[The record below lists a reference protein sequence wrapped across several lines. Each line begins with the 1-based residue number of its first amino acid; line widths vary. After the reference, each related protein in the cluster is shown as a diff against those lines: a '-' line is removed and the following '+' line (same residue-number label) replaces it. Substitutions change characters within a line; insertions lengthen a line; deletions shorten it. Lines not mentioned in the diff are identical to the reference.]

1 MTDLFMEQYQ
11 KFTWEKWPYLAG
23 GFQALKKTSPPIPAK
38 RGVYLIRNS
47 KPICRVRGSSDIMYI
62 GQSGGGLRAGLQGIG
77 PGNGGPGRLFNTR
90 GPDEWVRKE
99 IEKFYPSET
108 CCVECYFTSPAE
120 DPRKIEESLLR
131 AYLKTHLELPPA
143 NHQSVDPE

>member
-1 MTDLFMEQYQ
+1 MADLFLEQYQ
-11 KFTWEKWPYLAG
+11 KFTWEKWSYLAG
-23 GFQALKKTSPPIPAK
+23 QFQILKRANPPIPAK
-38 RGVYLIRNS
+38 HGVYLIRI
-47 KPICRVRGSSDIMYI
+47 KPICRVRGTSDIMYI
-62 GQSGGGLRAGLQGIG
+62 GQSGGAGRGGLQGIG

-99 IEKFYPSET
+99 IERLYPST
-108 CCVECYFTSPAE
+108 CCVECYFTSLGE